1 MGNNEKNPSEAPEK
15 PLENDKIDAELA
27 EAVKMSVESDKA
39 EAAVAEELEK
49 SAPAAEEPKKDAEV
63 AAPERDEAPA
73 EPSAAEPDI
82 DDSLAE
88 RAVRAGLSLADVKSI
103 KSKDALESILGRLE
117 SKSAKGDEG
126 PGGEDGPA
134 ADDEE
139 EEDPLA
145 DIDWDEFD
153 PQIARAM
160 KYMQSQNAALRKE
173 VKSLKRAGESAQTQ
187 SFFEQQFGRLD
198 ENVRRHVD
206 AVAKAKLK
214 QKFDMLEAGYK
225 AVKADV
231 KRADVFREAARLALG
246 DKLDRGA
253 AETEAARLAKR
264 RELAIAQPTR
274 ARGESRPQK
283 TGDDIDREIAA
294 VLEEK
299 FPG

>member
-49 SAPAAEEPKKDAEV
+49 SAPAADEPKKDAEV

-126 PGGEDGPA
+126 PDGEDNPA

>member
-49 SAPAAEEPKKDAEV
+49 SAPAADEPKKDAEV
-63 AAPERDEAPA
+63 AAPEGDETPA

-117 SKSAKGDEG
+117 GKSAKGDEG
-126 PGGEDGPA
+126 PGGEDGPT

>member
-49 SAPAAEEPKKDAEV
+49 SAPAADEPKKDAEV
-63 AAPERDEAPA
+63 AAPEGDEAPA

-117 SKSAKGDEG
+117 GKSAKGDEG
-126 PGGEDGPA
+126 PGGEDDPA

>member
-49 SAPAAEEPKKDAEV
+49 SAPAADEPKKDAEV
-63 AAPERDEAPA
+63 VAPEGDGAPA

-117 SKSAKGDEG
+117 GKSAKGDEG
-126 PGGEDGPA
+126 PGGEDDPA

-231 KRADVFREAARLALG
+231 KRADVFQEAARLALG

>member
-63 AAPERDEAPA
+63 AAPEKDEAPA
-73 EPSAAEPDI
+73 ESSAAEPDI

-117 SKSAKGDEG
+117 GKSAKGDEG
-126 PGGEDGPA
+126 PGGEDDPA

>member
-63 AAPERDEAPA
+63 AAPEGDETPA

-117 SKSAKGDEG
+117 GKSAKGDEG
-126 PGGEDGPA
+126 PGGEDDPA

-231 KRADVFREAARLALG
+231 KRADVFQEAARLALG